1 MLIGCLS
8 QCMSSPR
15 SHLPL
20 SVCCDENSHFPQ
32 PFWKS
37 DVCSQPAPMLTIRH
51 KHVLEASQTLLDRF
65 DGRFSNVIKL
75 ANGSAQELVR
85 LVLEH
90 FPTFRD
96 ISPWKG
102 KQVYILKRV
111 QILVADLWGCFQ
123 GRGLG
128 YFEDI
133 DKLTM
138 FADYRVPQS
147 LAYFGLLKYS
157 SELMSMLKAD
167 TCFRHDDPREIA
179 IRACSIHAVEVLLKH
194 VAAELE
200 RRNVTTPVNAVIL
213 DFYLW
218 DLAKAEAAKMA
229 DIPIHRTRC
238 FYY

>member
-102 KQVYILKRV
+102 KQGE
-111 QILVADLWGCFQ
+111 ADACMHACMSEH
-123 GRGLG
+123 R
-128 YFEDI
+128 
-133 DKLTM
+133 
-138 FADYRVPQS
+138 FACTQS
-147 LAYFGLLKYS
+147 LQRSMKLFMLVCSRSFGVS
-157 SELMSMLKAD
+157 
-167 TCFRHDDPREIA
+167 
-179 IRACSIHAVEVLLKH
+179 
-194 VAAELE
+194 
-200 RRNVTTPVNAVIL
+200 
-213 DFYLW
+213 
-218 DLAKAEAAKMA
+218 
-229 DIPIHRTRC
+229 
-238 FYY
+238 